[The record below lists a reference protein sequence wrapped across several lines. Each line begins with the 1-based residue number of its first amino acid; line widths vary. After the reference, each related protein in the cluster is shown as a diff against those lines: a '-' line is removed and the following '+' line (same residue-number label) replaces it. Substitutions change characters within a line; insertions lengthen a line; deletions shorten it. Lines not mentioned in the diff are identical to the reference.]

1 MPDSWEIAIFIH
13 VVGVFGF
20 GGAAITELFAM
31 TMARRATKVQDVR
44 LWSGLGVIVGPIF
57 PALSLLQLLTG
68 AYLVDKLHYEFSDGW
83 VGWSALALI
92 VATIIGFVINKQRI
106 DAMHA
111 AAEAAPDGPLTPELA
126 AQVMDPILFGSMHAL
141 TLTVLGIM
149 WNMTTKPGGFEAFWV
164 IALFAVIGAGSAYPM
179 IKRQQEIL
187 GG

>member
-13 VVGVFGF
+13 VIGVFGF
-20 GGAAITELFAM
+20 GGAAITELFVM

-44 LWSGLGVIVGPIF
+44 LWTGLAAMVGPLF
-57 PALSLLQLLTG
+57 PVLSVFQLLTG

-92 VATIIGFVINKQRI
+92 TATILGFVINKQRI
-106 DAMHA
+106 EAMHA
-111 AAEAAPDGPLTPELA
+111 AAEAAPDGPLAPELA
-126 AQVMDPILFGSMHAL
+126 AQVTDPILFGCMHAL

-149 WNMTTKPGGFEAFWV
+149 WNMTTKPGGIEAVWV
-164 IALFAVIGAGSAYPM
+164 IALFAAVGAGSAYPM
-179 IKRQQEIL
+179 IKRQKEIL